1 MKILLLV
8 ALVSSGI
15 SFTQTAKAQDDIC
28 TRDGT
33 CPEKDTAEKPAE
45 GNSDKDPKPVEV
57 IQSNG

>member
-1 MKILLLV
+1 MKILLLA

-33 CPEKDTAEKPAE
+33 CPEKDNSPFPTEPAPTPEPEK
-45 GNSDKDPKPVEV
+45 
-57 IQSNG
+57 Q